1 MDLFLSNFTNRLDSK
16 GRVSI
21 PAPFR
26 GVLNRDGFEG
36 LYVYPS
42 LEAQAADCGG
52 RALLGDIE
60 KLLQPLSTE
69 SVDWEAFA
77 STLYGQSEIL
87 KVDSEG
93 RIILTDTLK
102 AHTGIGTDV
111 TFVGMGRKFR
121 MWEPS
126 RFQAYQAEAKDRV
139 REARRRLESHGAA
152 AHRSQSG
159 ARE

>member
-1 MDLFLSNFTNRLDSK
+1 MDLFLSNFTNRLDAK

-42 LEAQAADCGG
+42 LEAEAVDCGG
-52 RALLGDIE
+52 HALLGEIE
-60 KLLQPLSTE
+60 TLLSPLSTGSE
-69 SVDWEAFA
+69 TWEVFA
-77 STLYGQSEIL
+77 STLYGQSEVL
-87 KVDSEG
+87 KVDGEG
-93 RIILTDTLK
+93 RVVLTDSVK
-102 AHTGIGTDV
+102 VHTGIKADV

-126 RFQAYQAEAKDRV
+126 RFQAYLAEAKDRV
-139 REARRRLESHGAA
+139 REARRQLELHTPASRVSA
-152 AHRSQSG
+152 SG

>member
-1 MDLFLSNFTNRLDSK
+1 MDLFLSNFTNRLDAK

-42 LEAQAADCGG
+42 LEAEAVDCGG
-52 RALLGDIE
+52 HALLGEIE
-60 KLLQPLSTE
+60 TLLSPLSTGSE
-69 SVDWEAFA
+69 AWEAFA
-77 STLYGQSEIL
+77 STLYGQSEVV
-87 KVDSEG
+87 KVDAEG
-93 RIILTDTLK
+93 RIVLTEAIK
-102 AHTGIGTDV
+102 AHTEIRTDV

-126 RFQAYQAEAKDRV
+126 RFQAYLAEAKDRV
-139 REARRRLESHGAA
+139 REARRHLDFHAPA
-152 AHRSQSG
+152 PQRSAPG